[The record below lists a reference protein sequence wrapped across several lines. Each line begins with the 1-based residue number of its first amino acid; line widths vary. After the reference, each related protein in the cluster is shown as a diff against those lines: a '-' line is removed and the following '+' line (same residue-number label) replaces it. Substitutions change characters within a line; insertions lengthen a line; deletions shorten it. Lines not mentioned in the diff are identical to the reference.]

1 MISRKDWRDAI
12 RASGLPASRRQVL
25 DAMAD
30 FWPAATTRPVLWASQ
45 AEISARTGL
54 SPATVKRAWRD
65 GEDAGFLVL
74 VERHRQHRA
83 PRYAPTIPPTQ
94 TGHPD
99 RSEPVDND
107 VQTGHPD
114 RSESAVEDPRPVTVH
129 SQTGLGDRR
138 IQKNPEHHHQAPSS
152 TSLTAAALAMV
163 VVEAIPQTLAGTVRR
178 RVLADAL
185 GCAAD
190 AGWTPELLRAA
201 AHRHDWSHAGAGAVV
216 EWARDIAAT
225 PPPAPDAPRVR
236 QLCDVHDV
244 HHTGVCPVCRA
255 DQLADPR
262 PLGERL
268 AARAGAG

>member
-83 PRYAPTIPPTQ
+83 PATRPPS
-94 TGHPD
+94 HP
-99 RSEPVDND
+99 
-107 VQTGHPD
+107 
-114 RSESAVEDPRPVTVH
+114 PRPVTLTALNLWITTSRPVTL
-129 SQTGLGDRR
+129 TGLNQRSKTPDRSPCTPR
-138 IQKNPEHHHQAPSS
+138 PVWVTAESRRTQNTTTKRRHPHPSPPPHSRWWWWRRSLRPSPGPSGAGSSPTPSAAPR
-152 TSLTAAALAMV
+152 T
-163 VVEAIPQTLAGTVRR
+163 PAGPRAPPGRGPPARLVPRRCRRRR
-178 RVLADAL
+178 RV
-185 GCAAD
+185 G
-190 AGWTPELLRAA
+190 PR
-201 AHRHDWSHAGAGAVV
+201 HRRHPTACT
-216 EWARDIAAT
+216 RR
-225 PPPAPDAPRVR
+225 PRVR